1 MSFHM
6 NGQDLGLAFD
16 MSTES
21 NYVGMDDEWFES
33 SPYNIIK
40 AVGDFGVAG
49 EYYGQKVVEPGS
61 IYVWRIKLVK
71 TKKTSGEKQKGMG
84 FPYVGIGAF
93 ETDQKYLFC
102 GKRRMLSPGEKSY
115 GEKFNKDGSV
125 MIMTLNTKNW
135 TLSYNINNKDY
146 GVAFKYID

>member
-71 TKKTSGEKQKGMG
+71 YIDDNRKGMG
-84 FPYVGIGAF
+84 LPYVGILGCDNKSA
-93 ETDQKYLFC
+93 KYLFC
-102 GKRRMLSPGEKSY
+102 GKKAMLSPGEKSY
-115 GEKFNKDGSV
+115 GESFNKDGSV
-125 MIMTLNTKNW
+125 IIITLNTKNW
-135 TLSYNINNKDY
+135 
-146 GVAFKYID
+146 

>member
-71 TKKTSGEKQKGMG
+71 YIDDNRKAMG
-84 FPYVGIGAF
+84 LPYVGIASADNESWSIYKYRSPQNRYGPVH
-93 ETDQKYLFC
+93 ESTKYLFC
-102 GKRRMLSPGEKSY
+102 GKKAMLSPGQKSY
-115 GEKFNKDGSV
+115 GEPFNKDGSV
-125 MIMTLNTKNW
+125 IIITLNTKNW
-135 TLSYNINNKDY
+135 
-146 GVAFKYID
+146 